1 MHIKQENKKE
11 AYIVLINA
19 FKENSEFEKG
29 LIFFIKFCLKKFIID
44 NYFLFNIEYLNE
56 LITDKYCNELNNQFD
71 YELYLEEKILPINNE
86 IQYEIIIYYL
96 LPLIFNTNLIIHT
109 NNTNFKKNIFYF
121 KNNISKNNNNKE
133 IINIEL
139 NIKFGNTSIIYMNYF
154 MKNLKILFLM

>member
-1 MHIKQENKKE
+1 M
-11 AYIVLINA
+11 
-19 FKENSEFEKG
+19 
-29 LIFFIKFCLKKFIID
+29 IFFIKFCLKKFIID

-71 YELYLEEKILPINNE
+71 YEFYLEEKILPINNE

-139 NIKFGNTSIIYMNYF
+139 NIKFGNTSIIYNELFYEKF
-154 MKNLKILFLM
+154 KNIIPYLNIEYIYPTDYIEKIIRFKEHI

>member
-1 MHIKQENKKE
+1 M
-11 AYIVLINA
+11 
-19 FKENSEFEKG
+19 
-29 LIFFIKFCLKKFIID
+29 
-44 NYFLFNIEYLNE
+44 
-56 LITDKYCNELNNQFD
+56 
-71 YELYLEEKILPINNE
+71 PINNE

-139 NIKFGNTSIIYMNYF
+139 NIKFGNTSIIYNELFYEKF
-154 MKNLKILFLM
+154 KNIISYVNIEYIYPTDYIEKITSDEICQKCEK